1 MVTTDKQYKRQNREV
16 SPETRQKISQSLKGR
31 SKSYSHRTHIAQGVK
46 TWTIAGLRLLRIL
59 CCKNNGSVE
68 NPWSHFCFTLVL

>member
-1 MVTTDKQYKRQNREV
+1 MNTFTAPKQYKRVDRQV

-46 TWTIAGLRLLRIL
+46 NYWEQIPRGED
-59 CCKNNGSVE
+59 NGS
-68 NPWSHFCFTLVL
+68 TTIDDIVL

>member
-1 MVTTDKQYKRQNREV
+1 MNTFTTPKQYKRVDRQV

-46 TWTIAGLRLLRIL
+46 NYWEQIPRGEDSGSTTTIDDI
-59 CCKNNGSVE
+59 
-68 NPWSHFCFTLVL
+68 VL